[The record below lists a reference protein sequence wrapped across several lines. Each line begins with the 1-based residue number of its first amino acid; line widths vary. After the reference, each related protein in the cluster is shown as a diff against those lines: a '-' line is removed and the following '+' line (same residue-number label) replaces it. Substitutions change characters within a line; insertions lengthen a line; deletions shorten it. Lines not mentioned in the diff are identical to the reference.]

1 MHILLLIV
9 HVLVCVFLIFV
20 VLVQSSKG
28 SQMGAAF
35 GGSSQTI
42 FGARGAATFLAKA
55 TTTTAVI
62 FMVTALLL
70 AVYETRKTSIVTV
83 PQAATKSAPA
93 SSNLPLSGAG
103 VAPKDEQNKNQ
114 NKPPQAAPS
123 GNTSK
128 P

>member
-55 TTTTAVI
+55 TTGTAVI
-62 FMVTALLL
+62 FMITALFL
-70 AVYETRKTSIVTV
+70 AVYESRKTSIVTV

-93 SSNLPLSGAG
+93 GSNLPLSGAG
-103 VAPKDEQNKNQ
+103 VAPKNE
-114 NKPPQAAPS
+114 QAAPS
-123 GNTSK
+123 DKSSK

>member
-55 TTTTAVI
+55 TTATAVI
-62 FMVTALLL
+62 FMITALLL
-70 AVYETRKTSIVTV
+70 AIYEAKKTSVVTI
-83 PQAATKSAPA
+83 PQAAPKSSPA
-93 SSNLPLSGAG
+93 GSNLPLSGAG
-103 VAPKDEQNKNQ
+103 VQPKDDTNKDSQ
-114 NKPPQAAPS
+114 GPVAPTGGETKKP
-123 GNTSK
+123 
-128 P
+128 

>member
-93 SSNLPLSGAG
+93 NSNLPLSGAG

-114 NKPPQAAPS
+114 SKPPQAAPS